1 MNQVLAIA
9 AGGALGA
16 LLRYFA
22 VNAVAAWLGR
32 GFPWGTLLVNV
43 SGCLLMGV
51 LYVLFVERSALAPEW
66 RLGLLTGVLGAYTTF
81 SAFSIET
88 LQLFEEV
95 GLVPALA
102 NVALSVV
109 LCLLAVWLGAGL
121 GRQL

>member
-1 MNQVLAIA
+1 MTQILAIA
-9 AGGALGA
+9 TGGALGA
-16 LLRYFA
+16 LLRYFT
-22 VNAVAAWLGR
+22 VNGVAAWLGR
-32 GFPWGTLLVNV
+32 GFPYGTLLVNV
-43 SGCLLMGV
+43 SGCLLMGL
-51 LYVLFVERSALAPEW
+51 LYVLLVERSALAPEW